1 MGEKVMRNWN
11 PNTSRRPILS
21 GIPVAVPDQRTV
33 DRMTSLYYLMI
44 GSLATITQTAIKDLY
59 DELFQRK
66 DLFKFKLKLRIKEAF
81 SRSNQLIM
89 TFKKYT
95 SGISQYDL
103 WLDITDCMEDELKN
117 DMRNLYYVTDN
128 ILLKNNI
135 KEHRLQT
142 LACIAYNLSIMLHDM
157 SQRYDDVMK
166 HAGIGTA
173 NIKPSEMFLSPMY
186 GMYTSM
192 KEVAAMI
199 ITDKDAEY
207 FKDGNQ
213 INTALQVIAMKV
225 CDLERIEKAA
235 DEGLKLNGVDY
246 NGEQHRNNSFTPWS
260 GIQVNFLARNY
271 EDMTDE
277 QLAKALGRSVGSI
290 KAKMRQLKLKRK
302 NNEKDSTAVCKEK

>member
-1 MGEKVMRNWN
+1 MENWN
-11 PNTSRRPILS
+11 PNTSRRPVLS
-21 GIPVAVPDQRTV
+21 GIPIAVPDQKTV

-59 DELFQRK
+59 DELYQRK

-95 SGISQYDL
+95 SEISQYDL

-117 DMRNLYYVTDN
+117 DVRNLYYVTDN

-166 HAGIGTA
+166 DAGVGTA
-173 NIKPSEMFLSPMY
+173 NIKPSEMFLGPMY

-207 FKDGNQ
+207 FKDGNL
-213 INTALQVIAMKV
+213 IYTALQVIAMKV

-246 NGEQHRNNSFTPWS
+246 NGELHRNNSFTPWT

-302 NNEKDSTAVCKEK
+302 KNEKDSKAVCEEQ

>member
-11 PNTSRRPILS
+11 PDTSRRPILL

-95 SGISQYDL
+95 SEISQYDL

-166 HAGIGTA
+166 DAGIGTA

-246 NGEQHRNNSFTPWS
+246 NGEQHKNNSFTPWS

-277 QLAKALGRSVGSI
+277 QLAKALGRSIGSI

-302 NNEKDSTAVCKEK
+302 E

>member
-1 MGEKVMRNWN
+1 MENWN
-11 PNTSRRPILS
+11 PNTSRRPVLS
-21 GIPVAVPDQRTV
+21 GIPIAVPDQKTV

-44 GSLATITQTAIKDLY
+44 GSLSTITQTAIKDLY
-59 DELFQRK
+59 DELYQRK

-95 SGISQYDL
+95 SEISQYDL

-117 DMRNLYYVTDN
+117 DVRNLYYVTDN

-142 LACIAYNLSIMLHDM
+142 LACIAYNMSIMLHDM

-166 HAGIGTA
+166 DAGVGTA
-173 NIKPSEMFLSPMY
+173 NIKPSEMFLGPMY

-213 INTALQVIAMKV
+213 IYTALQVIAMKV

-246 NGEQHRNNSFTPWS
+246 NGELHRNNSFTPWT
-260 GIQVNFLARNY
+260 GIQVNFLARN
-271 EDMTDE
+271 
-277 QLAKALGRSVGSI
+277 
-290 KAKMRQLKLKRK
+290 LKI
-302 NNEKDSTAVCKEK
+302 

>member
-1 MGEKVMRNWN
+1 MENWN
-11 PNTSRRPILS
+11 PNTSRRPVLS
-21 GIPVAVPDQRTV
+21 GIPIAVPDQRTV

-59 DELFQRK
+59 DELYQRK
-66 DLFKFKLKLRIKEAF
+66 DLFRFKLKLRIKEAF

-95 SGISQYDL
+95 SEISQYDL

-166 HAGIGTA
+166 DAGIGTA
-173 NIKPSEMFLSPMY
+173 NIKPSEMFLGPMY

-213 INTALQVIAMKV
+213 IYTALQVIAMKV
-225 CDLERIEKAA
+225 CDLERIKKAA
-235 DEGLKLNGVDY
+235 DEGLKQNGVDY
-246 NGEQHRNNSFTPWS
+246 NGEQHRNNSFTPWT

-277 QLAKALGRSVGSI
+277 QLAKALGRSIGSI

-302 NNEKDSTAVCKEK
+302 E

>member
-1 MGEKVMRNWN
+1 MKNWN
-11 PNTSRRPILS
+11 PDTSRRPILS

-95 SGISQYDL
+95 SEISQYDL
-103 WLDITDCMEDELKN
+103 WLDITDCMEDDLKN

-166 HAGIGTA
+166 DAGIGTA

-277 QLAKALGRSVGSI
+277 QLAKALGRSIGSI

-302 NNEKDSTAVCKEK
+302 E

>member
-1 MGEKVMRNWN
+1 MKNWN
-11 PNTSRRPILS
+11 PDTSRRPILS

-95 SGISQYDL
+95 SEISQYDL
-103 WLDITDCMEDELKN
+103 WLDITDCMEDDLKN

-142 LACIAYNLSIMLHDM
+142 LACIAYNLSIMLYDM

-166 HAGIGTA
+166 DAGIGTA

-199 ITDKDAEY
+199 IADKDAEY

-271 EDMTDE
+271 EDMTNE

-302 NNEKDSTAVCKEK
+302 E

>member
-1 MGEKVMRNWN
+1 MGEKVMKNWN
-11 PNTSRRPILS
+11 PDTSRRPILS

-33 DRMTSLYYLMI
+33 DRMTSIYYLMI

-59 DELFQRK
+59 DELYQRK

-95 SGISQYDL
+95 SEISQYDL

-166 HAGIGTA
+166 DAGIGTA

-277 QLAKALGRSVGSI
+277 QLAKALGRSIGSI

-302 NNEKDSTAVCKEK
+302 E

>member
-1 MGEKVMRNWN
+1 MGEKVMKNWN

-33 DRMTSLYYLMI
+33 DRMTSMYYLMI

-95 SGISQYDL
+95 SEISQYDL
-103 WLDITDCMEDELKN
+103 WLDITDCMEDDLKN

-166 HAGIGTA
+166 DAGIGTA

-213 INTALQVIAMKV
+213 INTALQVIAMKI

-246 NGEQHRNNSFTPWS
+246 NGEQHRNNSFTLWS

-302 NNEKDSTAVCKEK
+302 E

>member
-1 MGEKVMRNWN
+1 MKTSWN
-11 PNTSRRPILS
+11 PNTSRRPVLS
-21 GIPVAVPDQRTV
+21 GIPIAVPDQKTV

-95 SGISQYDL
+95 SEISQYDL
-103 WLDITDCMEDELKN
+103 WLDITDCMEDDLKN
-117 DMRNLYYVTDN
+117 DVRNLYYVTDN

-157 SQRYDDVMK
+157 SQRYDEVMK
-166 HAGIGTA
+166 DAGVGTA
-173 NIKPSEMFLSPMY
+173 NIKPSEMFLGPMY

-213 INTALQVIAMKV
+213 IYTALQVIAMKV

-246 NGEQHRNNSFTPWS
+246 NGELHRNNSFTPWTR
-260 GIQVNFLARNY
+260 IQVNFLARNY

-277 QLAKALGRSVGSI
+277 QIAKALGRSVGSI

-302 NNEKDSTAVCKEK
+302 E

>member
-1 MGEKVMRNWN
+1 MKNWN

-33 DRMTSLYYLMI
+33 DRMTSMYYLMI

-95 SGISQYDL
+95 SEISQYDL
-103 WLDITDCMEDELKN
+103 WLDITDCMEDDLKN

-166 HAGIGTA
+166 DAGIGTA

-213 INTALQVIAMKV
+213 INTALQVIAMKI

-246 NGEQHRNNSFTPWS
+246 NGEQHRNNSFTLWS

-302 NNEKDSTAVCKEK
+302 E

>member
-1 MGEKVMRNWN
+1 MHTNWN
-11 PNTSRRPILS
+11 PNTSRRPVLS
-21 GIPVAVPDQRTV
+21 GIPIAVPDQKTV
-33 DRMTSLYYLMI
+33 DRMTSIYYLMI

-59 DELFQRK
+59 DELYQRK

-95 SGISQYDL
+95 SEISQYEL
-103 WLDITDCMEDELKN
+103 WLDITDCMEDDLKN
-117 DMRNLYYVTDN
+117 DVRNLYYVTDN

-166 HAGIGTA
+166 DAGVGTA
-173 NIKPSEMFLSPMY
+173 NIKPSEMFLCPMY
-186 GMYTSM
+186 GMCTSM

-213 INTALQVIAMKV
+213 IYTALQVIAMKV

-246 NGEQHRNNSFTPWS
+246 NGELHRNNSFTTWT

-277 QLAKALGRSVGSI
+277 QLAKALGRSAGSI

-302 NNEKDSTAVCKEK
+302 E

>member
-1 MGEKVMRNWN
+1 MENWN

-44 GSLATITQTAIKDLY
+44 GSLSTITQTAIKDLY
-59 DELFQRK
+59 DELYQRK
-66 DLFKFKLKLRIKEAF
+66 ELFKFKLKLRIKEAF

-95 SGISQYDL
+95 SEISQYDL

-166 HAGIGTA
+166 DAGIGTA

-246 NGEQHRNNSFTPWS
+246 NGEQHRNNSFTPWT

-277 QLAKALGRSVGSI
+277 QLAKALGRSIGSI
-290 KAKMRQLKLKRK
+290 KAKMRQIKLKRK
-302 NNEKDSTAVCKEK
+302 E

>member
-1 MGEKVMRNWN
+1 MKNWN
-11 PNTSRRPILS
+11 PDTSRRPILS
-21 GIPVAVPDQRTV
+21 GIPVAAPDQRTV

-59 DELFQRK
+59 DELYQRK

-95 SGISQYDL
+95 SEISQYDL

-142 LACIAYNLSIMLHDM
+142 LACIAYNLSIMLYDM

-166 HAGIGTA
+166 NAGIGTA

-246 NGEQHRNNSFTPWS
+246 NGEQHRNNSFTPWT
-260 GIQVNFLARNY
+260 GIQINFLARNY

-277 QLAKALGRSVGSI
+277 QLAKALGRSIGSI

-302 NNEKDSTAVCKEK
+302 E

>member
-1 MGEKVMRNWN
+1 MKNWN
-11 PNTSRRPILS
+11 PDTSRRPILS
-21 GIPVAVPDQRTV
+21 GMPVAVPDQRTV

-59 DELFQRK
+59 DELYQRK

-95 SGISQYDL
+95 SEISQYDL

-157 SQRYDDVMK
+157 SQRYDDVMND
-166 HAGIGTA
+166 AGIGTA

-277 QLAKALGRSVGSI
+277 QLAKALGRSIGSI

-302 NNEKDSTAVCKEK
+302 E

>member
-1 MGEKVMRNWN
+1 MKNWN
-11 PNTSRRPILS
+11 PDTSRRPILS

-59 DELFQRK
+59 DELYQRK

-95 SGISQYDL
+95 SEISQYDL

-117 DMRNLYYVTDN
+117 DVRNLYYVTDN

-166 HAGIGTA
+166 DAGVGTA
-173 NIKPSEMFLSPMY
+173 NIKPSEMFLGPMY

-213 INTALQVIAMKV
+213 INTALQVIAMKI

-302 NNEKDSTAVCKEK
+302 E

>member
-1 MGEKVMRNWN
+1 MGEKVMENWN

-44 GSLATITQTAIKDLY
+44 GSLATITQTSIKDLY
-59 DELFQRK
+59 DELYQRK

-95 SGISQYDL
+95 SEISQYDL

-142 LACIAYNLSIMLHDM
+142 LACTAYNLSIMLHDM
-157 SQRYDDVMK
+157 SQRYDDVMND
-166 HAGIGTA
+166 AGIGTA

-213 INTALQVIAMKV
+213 IHTALQVIAMKV

-246 NGEQHRNNSFTPWS
+246 NGEQHRNNSFTPWT

-302 NNEKDSTAVCKEK
+302 E

>member
-1 MGEKVMRNWN
+1 MENWN

-59 DELFQRK
+59 DELYQRK

-95 SGISQYDL
+95 SEISQYDL

-135 KEHRLQT
+135 KEHRLQA

-166 HAGIGTA
+166 DAGIGTA

-246 NGEQHRNNSFTPWS
+246 NGEQHRNNSFTPWT

-277 QLAKALGRSVGSI
+277 QLAKALGRSIGSI
-290 KAKMRQLKLKRK
+290 KAKMRQIKLKRK
-302 NNEKDSTAVCKEK
+302 E

>member
-1 MGEKVMRNWN
+1 MKNWN

-95 SGISQYDL
+95 SEISQYDL
-103 WLDITDCMEDELKN
+103 WLDITDCMEDDLKN

-157 SQRYDDVMK
+157 SLRYDDVMK
-166 HAGIGTA
+166 DAGIGTA

-246 NGEQHRNNSFTPWS
+246 NGEQHRNNSFTPWT

-277 QLAKALGRSVGSI
+277 QLAKALGRSIGSI

>member
-1 MGEKVMRNWN
+1 MENWN
-11 PNTSRRPILS
+11 PNTSRRPVLS
-21 GIPVAVPDQRTV
+21 GIPIAVPDQKTV

-59 DELFQRK
+59 DELYQRK

-95 SGISQYDL
+95 SEISQYDL

-166 HAGIGTA
+166 DAGIGTA

-246 NGEQHRNNSFTPWS
+246 NGEQHRNNSFTPWT
-260 GIQVNFLARNY
+260 GIQINFLARNY

-277 QLAKALGRSVGSI
+277 QLAKALGRSIGSI
-290 KAKMRQLKLKRK
+290 KAKIRQLKLKRK
-302 NNEKDSTAVCKEK
+302 E

>member
-1 MGEKVMRNWN
+1 MRNWN

-166 HAGIGTA
+166 DAGIGTA

-302 NNEKDSTAVCKEK
+302 NNEKDSIAVCKEK

>member
-1 MGEKVMRNWN
+1 MKNWN
-11 PNTSRRPILS
+11 PDTSRRPILS

-95 SGISQYDL
+95 SEISQYDL

-117 DMRNLYYVTDN
+117 DVRNLYYVTDN

-166 HAGIGTA
+166 DAGVGTA
-173 NIKPSEMFLSPMY
+173 NIKPSEMFLGPMY

-277 QLAKALGRSVGSI
+277 QLAKALGRSIGSI

-302 NNEKDSTAVCKEK
+302 E

>member
-1 MGEKVMRNWN
+1 MKNWN
-11 PNTSRRPILS
+11 PDTSRRPILS

-59 DELFQRK
+59 DELYQRK

-95 SGISQYDL
+95 SEISQYDL

-166 HAGIGTA
+166 DAGIGTA

-277 QLAKALGRSVGSI
+277 QLAKALGRSIGSI

>member
-1 MGEKVMRNWN
+1 MENWN

-21 GIPVAVPDQRTV
+21 GIPVAVTDQRTV

-44 GSLATITQTAIKDLY
+44 GSLSTITQTAIKDLY
-59 DELFQRK
+59 DELYQRK
-66 DLFKFKLKLRIKEAF
+66 DLFRFKLKLRIKEAF

-95 SGISQYDL
+95 SEISQYDL

-166 HAGIGTA
+166 DAGIGTA
-173 NIKPSEMFLSPMY
+173 NIKPSKMFLSPMY

-246 NGEQHRNNSFTPWS
+246 NGEQHRNNSFTPWT

-277 QLAKALGRSVGSI
+277 QLAKALGRSIGSI
-290 KAKMRQLKLKRK
+290 KAKMRQIKLKRK
-302 NNEKDSTAVCKEK
+302 E

>member
-1 MGEKVMRNWN
+1 MENWN
-11 PNTSRRPILS
+11 PNTSRRPVLS
-21 GIPVAVPDQRTV
+21 GIPIAVPDQKTV

-44 GSLATITQTAIKDLY
+44 GSLSTITQTAIKDLY
-59 DELFQRK
+59 DELYQRK

-95 SGISQYDL
+95 SEISQYDL

-117 DMRNLYYVTDN
+117 DVRNLYYVTDN

-142 LACIAYNLSIMLHDM
+142 LACIAYNMSIMLHDM

-166 HAGIGTA
+166 DAGVGTA
-173 NIKPSEMFLSPMY
+173 NIKPSEMFLGPMY

-207 FKDGNQ
+207 FNDGNQ
-213 INTALQVIAMKV
+213 IYTALQVIAMKV

-246 NGEQHRNNSFTPWS
+246 NGELHRNNSFTPWA

-290 KAKMRQLKLKRK
+290 KAKIRQLKLKRK
-302 NNEKDSTAVCKEK
+302 E

>member
-1 MGEKVMRNWN
+1 MKNWN
-11 PNTSRRPILS
+11 PDTSRRPILS

-59 DELFQRK
+59 DELYQRK

-95 SGISQYDL
+95 SEISQYDL

-166 HAGIGTA
+166 DAGIGTA

-277 QLAKALGRSVGSI
+277 QLAKALGRSIGSI

-302 NNEKDSTAVCKEK
+302 E

>member
-1 MGEKVMRNWN
+1 MKNWN
-11 PNTSRRPILS
+11 PDTSRRPILS

-44 GSLATITQTAIKDLY
+44 GSLATITRTAIKDLY

-95 SGISQYDL
+95 SEISQYDL

-166 HAGIGTA
+166 DAGIGTA

-302 NNEKDSTAVCKEK
+302 E

>member
-1 MGEKVMRNWN
+1 MENWN
-11 PNTSRRPILS
+11 PNTSRRPVLS
-21 GIPVAVPDQRTV
+21 GIPIAVPDQKTV

-59 DELFQRK
+59 DELYQRK

-95 SGISQYDL
+95 SEISQYDL

-117 DMRNLYYVTDN
+117 DVRNLYYVTDN

-166 HAGIGTA
+166 DAGIGTA
-173 NIKPSEMFLSPMY
+173 NIKPSKMFLSPMY

-246 NGEQHRNNSFTPWS
+246 NGEQHRNNSFTPWT

-277 QLAKALGRSVGSI
+277 QLAKALGRSIGSI
-290 KAKMRQLKLKRK
+290 KAKMRQIKLKRK
-302 NNEKDSTAVCKEK
+302 E

>member
-1 MGEKVMRNWN
+1 MKNWN
-11 PNTSRRPILS
+11 PDTSRRPILS

-95 SGISQYDL
+95 SEISQYDL
-103 WLDITDCMEDELKN
+103 WLDITDCMEDDLKN

-166 HAGIGTA
+166 DAGIGTA

-235 DEGLKLNGVDY
+235 DEGMKLNGVDY

-290 KAKMRQLKLKRK
+290 KAKIRQLKLKRK
-302 NNEKDSTAVCKEK
+302 N

>member
-1 MGEKVMRNWN
+1 MGEKVMKNWN
-11 PNTSRRPILS
+11 PDTSRRPILS

-59 DELFQRK
+59 DELYQRK

-95 SGISQYDL
+95 SEISQYDL

-166 HAGIGTA
+166 DAGIGTA

-277 QLAKALGRSVGSI
+277 QLAKALGRSIGSI

-302 NNEKDSTAVCKEK
+302 E

>member
-1 MGEKVMRNWN
+1 MRNWN

-59 DELFQRK
+59 DELFLRK

-166 HAGIGTA
+166 DAGIGTA

-260 GIQVNFLARNY
+260 GIQVNFLAMNY

>member
-1 MGEKVMRNWN
+1 MKNWN
-11 PNTSRRPILS
+11 PDTSRRPILS

-59 DELFQRK
+59 DELYQRK

-95 SGISQYDL
+95 SEISQYDL

-166 HAGIGTA
+166 DAGIGTA

-246 NGEQHRNNSFTPWS
+246 NGEQHRNNSFTPWT
-260 GIQVNFLARNY
+260 GIQINFLARNY

-277 QLAKALGRSVGSI
+277 QLAKALGRSIGSI

-302 NNEKDSTAVCKEK
+302 E

>member
-1 MGEKVMRNWN
+1 MKNWN
-11 PNTSRRPILS
+11 PDTSRRPILS

-33 DRMTSLYYLMI
+33 GRMTSLYYLMI

-59 DELFQRK
+59 DELYQRK

-95 SGISQYDL
+95 SEISQYDL

-117 DMRNLYYVTDN
+117 DVRNLYYVTDN

-166 HAGIGTA
+166 DAGVGTA
-173 NIKPSEMFLSPMY
+173 NIKPSEMFLGPMY

-246 NGEQHRNNSFTPWS
+246 NGEQHKNNSFTPWS

-302 NNEKDSTAVCKEK
+302 E

>member
-1 MGEKVMRNWN
+1 MENWN
-11 PNTSRRPILS
+11 PNTSRRPVLS
-21 GIPVAVPDQRTV
+21 GIPIAVPDQKTV

-59 DELFQRK
+59 DELYQRK
-66 DLFKFKLKLRIKEAF
+66 DLFRFKLKLRIKEAF

-95 SGISQYDL
+95 SEISQYDL

-142 LACIAYNLSIMLHDM
+142 LACIAYNLSIMLHGM

-166 HAGIGTA
+166 DAGIGTA

-225 CDLERIEKAA
+225 CDLERIKKAA

-246 NGEQHRNNSFTPWS
+246 NGEQHRNNSFTPWT

-277 QLAKALGRSVGSI
+277 QLAKALGRSIGSI

-302 NNEKDSTAVCKEK
+302 E

>member
-1 MGEKVMRNWN
+1 MGEKVMKNWN
-11 PNTSRRPILS
+11 PDTSRRPILS

-95 SGISQYDL
+95 SEISQYDL
-103 WLDITDCMEDELKN
+103 WLDITDCMEDDLKN

-166 HAGIGTA
+166 DAGIGTA

-277 QLAKALGRSVGSI
+277 QLAKALGRSIGSI

-302 NNEKDSTAVCKEK
+302 E

>member
-1 MGEKVMRNWN
+1 MENWN
-11 PNTSRRPILS
+11 PNTSRRPVLS
-21 GIPVAVPDQRTV
+21 GIPIAVPDQKTV

-44 GSLATITQTAIKDLY
+44 GSLSTITQTAIKDLY
-59 DELFQRK
+59 DELYQRK
-66 DLFKFKLKLRIKEAF
+66 DLFRFKLKLRIKEAF

-95 SGISQYDL
+95 SEISQYGL

-166 HAGIGTA
+166 DAGIGTA
-173 NIKPSEMFLSPMY
+173 NIKPSEMFLGPMY

-213 INTALQVIAMKV
+213 IYTALQVIAMKV
-225 CDLERIEKAA
+225 CDLERIKKAA

-246 NGEQHRNNSFTPWS
+246 NGEQHRNNSFTPWT

-277 QLAKALGRSVGSI
+277 QLAKALGRSIGSI

-302 NNEKDSTAVCKEK
+302 E

>member
-1 MGEKVMRNWN
+1 MGEKVMENWN

-21 GIPVAVPDQRTV
+21 GIQVAVPDQRTV

-44 GSLATITQTAIKDLY
+44 GSLSTITQTAINDLY
-59 DELFQRK
+59 DELYQRK

-95 SGISQYDL
+95 SEISQYDL
-103 WLDITDCMEDELKN
+103 WLDITDCMEDDLKN

-157 SQRYDDVMK
+157 SQRYDYVMK
-166 HAGIGTA
+166 DAGIETA

-246 NGEQHRNNSFTPWS
+246 NGEQHRNNSFTPWT

-290 KAKMRQLKLKRK
+290 KTKMRQLKLKRK
-302 NNEKDSTAVCKEK
+302 E

>member
-1 MGEKVMRNWN
+1 MKNWN
-11 PNTSRRPILS
+11 PDTSRRPILS

-59 DELFQRK
+59 DELYQRK

-95 SGISQYDL
+95 SEISQYDL

-117 DMRNLYYVTDN
+117 DVRNLYYVTDN

-166 HAGIGTA
+166 DAGVGTA
-173 NIKPSEMFLSPMY
+173 NIKPSEMFLGPMY

-225 CDLERIEKAA
+225 CDLKRIEKAA

-246 NGEQHRNNSFTPWS
+246 NGEQHRNNSFTPWT

-302 NNEKDSTAVCKEK
+302 E

>member
-1 MGEKVMRNWN
+1 MENWN
-11 PNTSRRPILS
+11 PNTSRRPVLS
-21 GIPVAVPDQRTV
+21 GIPIAVPDQKTV

-59 DELFQRK
+59 DELYQRK

-95 SGISQYDL
+95 SEISQYDL

-117 DMRNLYYVTDN
+117 DVRNLYYVTDN

-166 HAGIGTA
+166 DAGVGTA
-173 NIKPSEMFLSPMY
+173 NIKPSEMFLGPMY

-207 FKDGNQ
+207 FKDGDQ
-213 INTALQVIAMKV
+213 IYTALQVIAMKV

-246 NGEQHRNNSFTPWS
+246 NGELHRNNFFTPWT

-302 NNEKDSTAVCKEK
+302 KNEKDSKAVCEEQ

>member
-1 MGEKVMRNWN
+1 MENWN
-11 PNTSRRPILS
+11 PNTSRRPVLS
-21 GIPVAVPDQRTV
+21 EIPIAVPDQKTV

-44 GSLATITQTAIKDLY
+44 GSLSTITQTAIKDLY
-59 DELFQRK
+59 DELYQRK
-66 DLFKFKLKLRIKEAF
+66 DLFRFKLKLRIKEAF

-89 TFKKYT
+89 AFKKYT
-95 SGISQYDL
+95 SEISQYDL

-166 HAGIGTA
+166 DAGIGTA

-246 NGEQHRNNSFTPWS
+246 NGEQHRNNSFTPWT

-277 QLAKALGRSVGSI
+277 QLAKALGRSIGSI

-302 NNEKDSTAVCKEK
+302 E

>member
-1 MGEKVMRNWN
+1 MENWN
-11 PNTSRRPILS
+11 PNTSRRPVLS
-21 GIPVAVPDQRTV
+21 GIPIAVPDQKTA

-59 DELFQRK
+59 DELYQRK

-95 SGISQYDL
+95 SEISQYDL

-117 DMRNLYYVTDN
+117 DVRNLYYVTDN

-142 LACIAYNLSIMLHDM
+142 LACIAYNMSIMLHDM

-166 HAGIGTA
+166 DAGVGTA
-173 NIKPSEMFLSPMY
+173 NIKPSEMFLGPMY

-207 FKDGNQ
+207 FKDGDQ
-213 INTALQVIAMKV
+213 IYTALQVIAMKV

-246 NGEQHRNNSFTPWS
+246 NGELHRNNSFTQWT

-290 KAKMRQLKLKRK
+290 KAKIRQLKLKRK
-302 NNEKDSTAVCKEK
+302 E